1 MNVDGCRGA
10 SSQSEDRHV
19 SARGTVVHVL
29 AGVGSSIVNSDTGYR
44 VLLQVVCAIHCVEVD
59 VGV

>member
-10 SSQSEDRHV
+10 SSQSEDRHI
-19 SARGTVVHVL
+19 SARGTVVYVL
-29 AGVGSSIVNSDTGYR
+29 AGVGGSIVNSNRGCR
-44 VLLQVVCAIHCVEVD
+44 ILLQVVCAIHCVEVD